1 MPEKE
6 EKVIILPDDPKA
18 ATLETVTG
26 WVSRKGFFF
35 GKDERLARYD
45 GSTHRPCSE
54 CGELIEKNGYCRPCH
69 AKKEIAK
76 YEAMPKKKWDG
87 VGMLYS
93 QTEDRYFD
101 GMDDVE
107 GYCDSEEVTP
117 ESLRLIIGEPT
128 YAGTI
133 EPNEYYCDDLPE
145 EGDVPSDLQKAFDDL
160 NEFIRES
167 KIVLSWHPGKFALDL
182 SE

>member
-1 MPEKE
+1 MSE
-6 EKVIILPDDPKA
+6 IILSESPEA
-18 ATLETVTG
+18 AKLETVTG
-26 WVSRKGFFF
+26 WVSRRGFFY

-76 YEAMPKKKWDG
+76 FEAMPRKKWDG

-93 QTEDRYFD
+93 DAEDRYFY
-101 GMDDVE
+101 GMDDVDD
-107 GYCDSEEVTP
+107 YCDSEEVKP
-117 ESLRLIIGEPT
+117 EALRLIICEPT
-128 YAGTI
+128 YAG
-133 EPNEYYCDDLPE
+133 EVDAAEFYENDLPE
-145 EGDVPSDLQKAFDDL
+145 EGDVPRELQEAFDEL

-167 KIVLSWHPGKFALDL
+167 KIILSWHPGKFALDL